1 VILPSGIITAAIE
14 TLQSGRLTPR
24 QRRAAMLLGG
34 GGSVQKGPAKRL
46 ELPGKTKSVERAGR
60 RERMA
65 KIRATVM
72 ERAGGLCELCGA
84 PASEAHHLLSGP
96 LRRARES
103 VDTVIALC
111 MSCHRQIHGNDLA
124 ALYHAQSYCVSSGMH
139 EAGAA
144 LARRIDKLE
153 EARASLGKERVTR

>member
-1 VILPSGIITAAIE
+1 MITPPGIIAAAIE
-14 TLQSGRLTPR
+14 RLQSGRLTR
-24 QRRAAMLLGG
+24 EQRRAAMLLGG
-34 GGSVQKGPAKRL
+34 TLERGPKKAL
-46 ELPGKTKSVERAGR
+46 ELPGKSKRSAQAER

-65 KIRATVM
+65 TIRATVM

-84 PASEAHHLLSGP
+84 KASEAHHLLSGP
-96 LRRARES
+96 LRRVRES

-111 MSCHRQIHGNDLA
+111 VDCHRAIHRGDLD

-144 LARRIDKLE
+144 LARRIDKIE
-153 EARASLGKERVTR
+153 EARASLGKERER